1 MVHNCNIDTEEA
13 KTEGSCLQ
21 QCVAKQPT
29 GQLPNQIKEQDLV
42 FWESKQWML
51 TSEGIPFMN
60 NDAESGEV
68 PSAENLRV
76 SIGLIDQGHY

>member
-1 MVHNCNIDTEEA
+1 MHNYNLDTQNA

-29 GQLPNQIKEQDLV
+29 SQLPSQIKEQDLV

-51 TSEGIPFMN
+51 TSRGVPFMN
-60 NDAESGEV
+60 NDAESEEV
-68 PSAENLRV
+68 PWTENLRI
-76 SIGLIDQGHY
+76 SIGLID